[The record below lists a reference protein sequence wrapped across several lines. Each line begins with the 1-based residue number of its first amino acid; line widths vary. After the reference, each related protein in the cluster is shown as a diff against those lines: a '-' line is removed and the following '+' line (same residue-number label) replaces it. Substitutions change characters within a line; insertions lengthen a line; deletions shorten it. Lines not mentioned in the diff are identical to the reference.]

1 MTLMSNIMSDEI
13 ESDEIKHN
21 PDRNLWILSAV
32 LILVAVAILPFAARH
47 SAVVRSI
54 ASMCGFDLD

>member
-1 MTLMSNIMSDEI
+1 MSNEI

-21 PDRNLWILSAV
+21 PDWNLWILSAV
-32 LILVAVAILPFAARH
+32 LILVAVAILPFAARY

-54 ASMCGFDLD
+54 ASMCGFDLG

>member
-1 MTLMSNIMSDEI
+1 MFDEI

-32 LILVAVAILPFAARH
+32 LILVAVAILPFAARY

-54 ASMCGFDLD
+54 ASMCGFDIG